1 MNLNEMSTDQLKDRL
16 EEIRSQGDQL
26 EQEAGELTEE
36 RVENLEDMS
45 DERNAIEA
53 ELEIRRQ
60 KAEEEQRAR
69 DEVAAG
75 KGAKPIEKMNQEER
89 KMEYNVNSTEYRNA
103 FLKAL
108 KGVPQDTWTEEER
121 AAYVATTGDNTHGAS
136 LLIPTTMLNNIWSL
150 IEEQHSIL
158 GDITMYRTNTI
169 MTIPVHSAITQGDAA
184 AISENTAATDEIN
197 DWTTVTLNGV
207 DYSKTVKISY
217 AMAAMSIDALETY
230 LTNEI
235 ATRLGAAMAKDTIT
249 GILTNYYSTNATF
262 TAYNSALT
270 FPTVAKAFGALKNP
284 NGQAAVYANN
294 KTLYTYLVGMVDTAG
309 RPIYQRDA
317 NEGAQGS
324 LIGYP
329 VKVEDALSD
338 DIILVGYPKN
348 VVGNVVQDVMVE
360 TDRDISKHVIV
371 YSGYARYESALA
383 APKSFAKITVT
394 SASEG

>member
-1 MNLNEMSTDQLKDRL
+1 MNLNEMSTDQLMDRL

-26 EQEAGELTEE
+26 DPETEGLTEE
-36 RVENLEDMS
+36 RVQEIESLSN
-45 DERNAIEA
+45 ERSAIEN
-53 ELEIRRQ
+53 ELEARRK

-69 DEVAAG
+69 DDVAAG
-75 KGAKPIEKMNQEER
+75 KDAKPIEKMNQEER
-89 KMEYNVNSTEYRNA
+89 KMNYNVSSPEYRKA
-103 FLKAL
+103 FLNTL
-108 KGVPQDTWTEEER
+108 KGVPQDNWTEEER
-121 AAYVATTGDNTHGAS
+121 SAYVATTGDNTHHAG
-136 LLIPTTMLNNIWSL
+136 LLLPTEMVNNIWSL

-169 MTIPVHSAITQGDAA
+169 LTVPVHSSISQGDAA

-197 DWTTVTLNGV
+197 EWTTVTLNGV
-207 DYSKTVKISY
+207 DYSKTVKITY
-217 AMAAMSIDALETY
+217 AMAQMSIDALETY

-249 GILTNYYSTNATF
+249 GILTDYYTTDATF
-262 TAYNSALT
+262 TAYNSTLT

-284 NGQAAVYANN
+284 NGNATVYANN
-294 KTLYTYLVGMVDTAG
+294 KTLYTYLVGMVDSTG
-309 RPIYQRDA
+309 RPIFQHDA

-329 VKVEDALSD
+329 VKVEDALTD
-338 DIILVGYPKN
+338 NVILVGYPKN

-371 YSGYARYESALA
+371 YSGYARYESKLA
-383 APKSFAKITVT
+383 APKSFAKIAVT

>member
-16 EEIRSQGDQL
+16 EEIRSQADQL
-26 EQEAGELTEE
+26 EPEAGELTEE
-36 RVENLEDMS
+36 RVKAAEELSN
-45 DERNAIEA
+45 ERSSIEA

-69 DEVAAG
+69 DDVASG
-75 KGAKPIEKMNQEER
+75 KDGESVEKMNNMEER
-89 KMEYNVNSTEYRNA
+89 KMYNTNSPEYRNA
-103 FLKAL
+103 FLQTL
-108 KGVPQDTWTEEER
+108 KGVPQENWTEEER
-121 AAYVATTGDNTHGAS
+121 AAYVATTGDNTHGAA
-136 LLIPTTMLNNIWSL
+136 LLLPTQMLNNIWSL

-169 MTIPVHSAITQGDAA
+169 MTIPVHSSVSQGDAA

-197 DWTTVTLNGV
+197 EWTTVTLHGV
-207 DYSKTVKISY
+207 DYSKTVKITY
-217 AMAAMSIDALETY
+217 AMAAMSIDALENY

-235 ATRLGAAMAKDTIT
+235 AARLGAAMAKDTVT
-249 GILTNYYSTNATF
+249 GILSNYYTTDATF

-309 RPIYQRDA
+309 RPIYQHDA

-360 TDRDISKHVIV
+360 TDRDISKHVII

-394 SASEG
+394 SATEG